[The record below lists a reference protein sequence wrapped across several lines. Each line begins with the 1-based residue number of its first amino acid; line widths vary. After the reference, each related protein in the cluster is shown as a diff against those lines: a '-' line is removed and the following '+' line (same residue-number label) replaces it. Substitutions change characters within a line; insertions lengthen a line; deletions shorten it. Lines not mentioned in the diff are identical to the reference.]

1 MDVVE
6 NKKHDKD
13 KFFYSAIWNKVGSG
27 SGHQNLVGSSRF
39 EIHLNLNFSCS
50 IYWSHD
56 NTVRKYHIY
65 WLLTEEK
72 SKRSILLGKNK
83 AEFGF
88 SRRSNPDPGKALPA
102 PQPCLLVTP
111 TESKT
116 LKASLISSSALISSN
131 LRAIIPRKLGNCISF
146 QLLWFVSF
154 YFEFRTRINFA
165 V

>member
-1 MDVVE
+1 MLFKTHNCIIVWVLIRIADPDPVIKTWSDPV
-6 NKKHDKD
+6 
-13 KFFYSAIWNKVGSG
+13 WT
-27 SGHQNLVGSSRF
+27 SRF

-56 NTVRKYHIY
+56 NTVRKYHKY

-131 LRAIIPRKLGNCISF
+131 LRAIIPRKLGNLISF
-146 QLLWFVSF
+146 QLL
-154 YFEFRTRINFA
+154 
-165 V
+165 